1 MPRRQSGSNL
11 KGIPPCA
18 EREASVSRT
27 YRDLCSTCN
36 RTSTCSTHSTRQR
49 PIMFCEEFDAFVPVS
64 TSAGGKTV
72 SPKPL
77 SKQDA
82 AKYKGLCVNCEN
94 RETCTT
100 HKDEGGIWHCE
111 EYR

>member
-1 MPRRQSGSNL
+1 MPRRHSGPDPED
-11 KGIPPCA
+11 IPPCA

-36 RTSTCSTHSTRQR
+36 RTGTCGTRSTPQR
-49 PIMFCEEFDAFVPVS
+49 PILFCEEFDAFVPVS

-72 SPKPL
+72 SPKSPG
-77 SKQDA
+77 KQDA
-82 AKYKGLCVNCEN
+82 TRYKGLCVNCEN
-94 RETCTT
+94 RETCTIQ
-100 HKDEGGIWHCE
+100 KDEGGIWHCE